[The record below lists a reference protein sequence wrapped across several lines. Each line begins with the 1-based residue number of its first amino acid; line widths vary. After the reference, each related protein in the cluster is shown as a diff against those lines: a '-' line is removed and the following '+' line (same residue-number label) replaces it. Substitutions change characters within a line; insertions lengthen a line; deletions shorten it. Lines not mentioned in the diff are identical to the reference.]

1 MVKKINTSFLFP
13 EQNTFMHLSD
23 IINHLGENN
32 EDYFNA
38 LTPPLIQSSNFSFPT
53 VAAFRTA
60 KSDEKKYRIY
70 SRGNNPTV
78 EILRKKL
85 AALEKTDD
93 AVVFGSG
100 SAAIANAII
109 GLVQS
114 GDHII
119 SVAEPY
125 NWTFKLFEK
134 FLKRFGISTTYV
146 DGKNNQAF
154 VEAIQPNT
162 KLIFLESP
170 VSHTFEVQDLSF
182 IAQLARSKG
191 ILTCIDNS
199 YATPIF
205 QNPAEFG
212 IDIII
217 HSLSKFINGH
227 GDAMGGAIC
236 GSQSLID
243 QLFKS
248 EYMTLGGILSAND
261 AALILRGLRT
271 LEIRMER
278 GYQTARKLVAF
289 LEKQPQIKK
298 IYYPLSTNNPQYE
311 LASLQMKGTGA
322 LFSFELNTTD
332 IRVVEHF
339 TESLQKFKIAVSWG
353 GAESLILPMAAYYQ
367 VEGKT
372 PPKYPFNLVRIYAG
386 LEEVDY
392 LIDDLKR
399 ALLQIT

>member
-1 MVKKINTSFLFP
+1 
-13 EQNTFMHLSD
+13 MHLSE
-23 IINHLGENN
+23 IINHHGENN
-32 EDYFNA
+32 EEYYNA
-38 LTPPLIQSSNFSFPT
+38 LTPPLIQSSNFSFST
-53 VAAFRTA
+53 VDAFRKA
-60 KSDEKKYRIY
+60 KSDEKKHRIY

-85 AALEKTDD
+85 AALENTDD

-119 SVAEPY
+119 SIAEPY
-125 NWTFKLFEK
+125 NWTYKLFEK
-134 FLKRFGISTTYV
+134 FLKRFGVTTTYV
-146 DGKNNQAF
+146 DGKDNQAF
-154 VEAIQPNT
+154 EAAIQPNT

-182 IAQLARSKG
+182 IAQLAKSKG

-205 QNPAEFG
+205 QKPTEFG

-236 GSQSLID
+236 GNQTIIN
-243 QLFKS
+243 QLFRS

-278 GYQTARKLVAF
+278 GYQTAQKLVSF
-289 LEKQPQIKK
+289 LERQPQIKK
-298 IYYPLSTNNPQYE
+298 VNYPLSPNNPQYE
-311 LASLQMKGTGA
+311 LASRQMNGTGA
-322 LFSFELNTTD
+322 LFSFELNTTH
-332 IRVVEHF
+332 IKTVERF
-339 TESLQKFKIAVSWG
+339 AESLQKFKIAVSWG
-353 GAESLILPMAAYYQ
+353 GSESLILPLAAYYD
-367 VEGKT
+367 VEGKL

-386 LEEVDY
+386 LEQVDY
-392 LIDDLKR
+392 LIEDLQS
-399 ALLQIT
+399 ALNQAFNGQK

>member
-1 MVKKINTSFLFP
+1 
-13 EQNTFMHLSD
+13 MHLSE
-23 IINHLGENN
+23 IINHHGENN
-32 EDYFNA
+32 EEYFHA

-53 VAAFRTA
+53 VADFRKA

-119 SVAEPY
+119 SIAEPY
-125 NWTFKLFEK
+125 NWTYKLFEK
-134 FLKRFGISTTYV
+134 FLKRFGVTTTYV
-146 DGKNNQAF
+146 DGKDNQAF
-154 VEAIQPNT
+154 EAAIQPNT

-170 VSHTFEVQDLSF
+170 VSHTFEVQDLTF
-182 IAQLARSKG
+182 ISQLAKSNG

-205 QNPAEFG
+205 QKPAEFG

-236 GSQSLID
+236 GNQTLID

-271 LEIRMER
+271 LELRMER
-278 GYQTARKLVAF
+278 GNQTAQKLVSF
-289 LEKQPQIKK
+289 LERQPQIKK
-298 IYYPLSTNNPQYE
+298 VHYPLSPNNPQYE
-311 LASLQMKGTGA
+311 LASRQMKGTGA
-322 LFSFELNTTD
+322 LFSFELDTTD
-332 IRVVEHF
+332 IKTVERF
-339 TESLQKFKIAVSWG
+339 AESLQKFKIAVSWG
-353 GAESLILPMAAYYQ
+353 GSESLILPLAAYYG
-367 VEGKT
+367 VEGKL

-386 LEEVDY
+386 LEQVEY
-392 LIDDLKR
+392 LIEDLQS
-399 ALLQIT
+399 ALTQVF